1 MVERTSTPPKEP
13 QVQKK
18 AKAEKISQDKK
29 DRREIGRNIV
39 SAMKPMIDLFR
50 DNQNEIKK
58 AQKLS
63 LEQQRKEL
71 KEVFAGD
78 SPLRDGDLLGNIEFF
93 KNYLDESGESVEK
106 FGKKAKMSE
115 GRIKALSDTI
125 NDYDKNVRELDTRER
140 ALKQAG
146 LVVEKEI
153 VDDKLQLKVLTE
165 SEIRDKQLEIIN
177 KRKQIDNIE
186 QQIEKEAKLKDENGR
201 LTLEQKDKIE
211 QLTKNVEELDQG
223 IRDIK
228 DTGVKEV
235 KTVLT
240 GFAGSVADFYTT
252 QKNTITE
259 FTDAFLP
266 GPVAQVF
273 NGLVQAVDGLIKQ
286 VLDLFKPITATIG
299 AIIKAPRFI
308 AKKFFGKTDEQ
319 VDEMFKP
326 LKDFGKKVG
335 SFLLKPFK
343 VVGKY
348 MKDMFL
354 RPFKLVALAFKKL
367 GGVMKKL
374 LIGFGLFNMKTLLI
388 VGLLALLGLAVYL
401 FGNKLKEIGEFIF
414 NKMKEIFI
422 KVKNTIQPVVDALVK
437 GFNFLIDA
445 VKSLYNFLF
454 KKQTDESREDRKV
467 KAIEEDDAKE
477 VKKQSKKQLQ
487 NLIKEKAKEKG
498 IKVNPKKLGQMTNEQ
513 LVKRAQEIGVD
524 SEKISRFQRD
534 QAFVKSQ
541 EAEDKFLKDSKVK
554 FVNEF
559 GRPVEMS
566 MSKILDPKN
575 RRGAVLQERLKD
587 NKQFLE
593 FQKKKAEFD
602 AEQARIMS
610 GQGNVSNVATNV
622 QQTQVA
628 GVTTKAPTR
637 NTYAPYTD
645 MNAMSYGQ

>member
-1 MVERTSTPPKEP
+1 MVERSSTPPKEP
-13 QVQKK
+13 QVKKK
-18 AKAEKISQDKK
+18 AKAEKLSQDRK

-106 FGKKAKMSE
+106 FGKKAKMGE

-125 NDYDKNVRELDTRER
+125 KDYDKNVRELDKRER
-140 ALKQAG
+140 ALKRAG

-211 QLTKNVEELDQG
+211 QLTKNVEELDQS

-308 AKKFFGKTDEQ
+308 AKTFFNKTDEE
-319 VDEMFKP
+319 VDMMFKP

-335 SFLLKPFK
+335 TFLLKPFK
-343 VVGKY
+343 VVGNY

-354 RPFKLVALAFKKL
+354 RPFKIVALAFKKL
-367 GGVMKKL
+367 GGHMKKL
-374 LIGFGLFNMKTLLI
+374 LLSLGLFNMKTLLI
-388 VGLLALLGLAVYL
+388 VGLLALLGVAVFL
-401 FGNKLKEIGEFIF
+401 FGKKLKEVGEFIF

-437 GFNFLIDA
+437 GFNFLLDA
-445 VKSLYNFLF
+445 VKSFYNFLF

-467 KAIEEDDAKE
+467 TAVEEDDAKE
-477 VKKQSKKQLQ
+477 VKKQSKKQLE
-487 NLIKEKAKEKG
+487 NLVKEKAKEKG
-498 IKVNPKKLGQMTNEQ
+498 IRVNTRNMKEDA
-513 LVKRAQEIGVD
+513 LVKKAQELGVD
-524 SEKISRFQRD
+524 SEKIARFQRD

-541 EAEDKFLKDSKVK
+541 EAEDKFLKESKVK
-554 FVNEF
+554 FENEF
-559 GRPVEMS
+559 GRPVEMR

-575 RRGAVLQERLKD
+575 RRSAVLQERLKD

-610 GQGNVSNVATNV
+610 GQGNVSNVATNI
-622 QQTQVA
+622 QQSQVA

-645 MNAMSYGQ
+645 MNTMSYAQ